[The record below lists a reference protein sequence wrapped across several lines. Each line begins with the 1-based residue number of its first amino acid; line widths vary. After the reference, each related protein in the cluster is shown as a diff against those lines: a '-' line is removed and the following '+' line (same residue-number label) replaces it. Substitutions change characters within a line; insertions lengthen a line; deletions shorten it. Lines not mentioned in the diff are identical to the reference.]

1 MNLILSKPLTSL
13 RARFQ
18 CLLVEDMQKKKYS
31 IKKVFT
37 WYWRT
42 LPRYRWFYVGIFFSY
57 GIGTVSANI
66 VMPVFFKNIIDL
78 LTSVEPDLHLL
89 WKLVAGM
96 GGLYA
101 FFYLMYRVGDFL
113 FAHVEINATKDLA
126 IFNFQKLQEQSYEF
140 FTQES
145 SGSLIAKATRFIG
158 AFEEILSDITFS
170 FWANG
175 LKFTGMMLVLLYVSP
190 PLAGLLFLWA
200 IVIFVCSYPFL
211 KQSWKYD
218 NDHAEATS
226 RVTERLADVIT
237 NALTVKIFSA
247 FQKEKTSFQAV
258 TQDEA
263 SARRLAWDAFMKLV
277 SVQAGLILLLEFC
290 GIALA
295 IWFWQSGSIS
305 VGTVVLIITY
315 MFSLFDIIWNMSR
328 NIARFLRHLS
338 RASEMIEIFERI
350 PSVQDAEHPVKFTV
364 GEGGIV
370 FEHITFGYKN
380 DRMIFKDFSLT
391 VQPGEKVGLVGPSG
405 AGKSTLTKLLLR
417 FFDPQSGQVLIDGQD
432 IKGAAQ
438 NVLRQSI
445 GYVPQEALLFHRSI
459 GENIAYGKDGAT
471 MEEVRQAASKAEAH
485 EFIEHLM
492 NQYDT
497 MVGDRGVKLSG
508 GERQRVAIA
517 RAILKNAP
525 ILVLDEATSSLDS
538 TSEAAIKKALNEL
551 MKGKTALVIAH
562 RLSTIQ
568 KMDRI
573 VVLNKQGNIEEM
585 GTHKELLA
593 HDGLYASL
601 WNHQVGGFIDE
612 DTIV

>member
-1 MNLILSKPLTSL
+1 MSFAHFSVQSLLWGKYPLLT
-13 RARFQ
+13 
-18 CLLVEDMQKKKYS
+18 EDMQENKYS

-57 GIGTVSANI
+57 GVGTISANI

-101 FFYLMYRVGDFL
+101 FFYFMYRVGDFL
-113 FAHVEINATKDLA
+113 FAHVEIHATKDLTR
-126 IFNFQKLQEQSYEF
+126 FNFQKLQEQSYEF

-145 SGSLIAKATRFIG
+145 AGSLIAKATRFIG
-158 AFEEILSDITFS
+158 AFEEILSDVVFS
-170 FWANG
+170 FWSNG
-175 LKFTGMMLVLLYVSP
+175 LKFLGMMLVLLYVSP
-190 PLAGLLFLWA
+190 PLAGLLFFWA
-200 IVIFVCSYPFL
+200 VVIFVCSYPFL

-218 NDHAEATS
+218 NDHAEASS

-247 FQKEKTSFQAV
+247 LQKERVSFQAV
-258 TQDEA
+258 TQSEA

-277 SVQAGLILLLEFC
+277 SVQAGLILLLEFA

-295 IWFWQSGSIS
+295 LWFWQTGSIS
-305 VGTVVLIITY
+305 VGAVVLVITY

-338 RASEMIEIFERI
+338 RASEMIEIFERT
-350 PSVQDAEHPVKFTV
+350 PSVLDAERSLKLTV
-364 GEGGIV
+364 GKGKIV
-370 FEHITFGYKN
+370 FEHITFGYKS
-380 DRMIFKDFSLT
+380 DRAIFKDFSLT
-391 VQPGEKVGLVGPSG
+391 IQPGEKVGLVGPSG

-417 FFDPQSGQVLIDGQD
+417 FFDPQSGRILIDGQD
-432 IKGAAQ
+432 IKGVAQ
-438 NVLRQSI
+438 NVLRQFI
-445 GYVPQEALLFHRSI
+445 GYVPQEALLFHRPI

-471 MEEVRQAASKAEAH
+471 TEEIREAARKAEAH
-485 EFIEHLM
+485 DFIKHLSK
-492 NQYDT
+492 QYAT
-497 MVGDRGVKLSG
+497 LVGDRGVKLSG

-538 TSEAAIKKALNEL
+538 TSEITIKKALNEL
-551 MKGKTALVIAH
+551 MEGKTALVIAH

-573 VVLNKQGNIEEM
+573 VVLNKEGNIEEM
-585 GTHKELLA
+585 GTHTQLFA
-593 HDGLYASL
+593 RNGLYATL
-601 WNHQVGGFIDE
+601 WNHQVGGFINE
-612 DTIV
+612 DVDI